1 MEAVQPTLT
10 FNTAGLLFPAI
21 SLLML
26 AYTNR
31 FLGLTSAARNLA
43 ARYRQVPDALV
54 LRQVRSLRQRLWL
67 VRHTQAMGVL
77 SLLSC
82 TICFAALFFGRQELS
97 ELAFGASLVFMLTS
111 LAASLAEIHLSIRA
125 IQIELD
131 GLAGCAS

>member
-1 MEAVQPTLT
+1 MNTLT
-10 FNTAGLLFPAI
+10 FNSAGLLFPAI

-31 FLGLTSAARNLA
+31 YLGLTGAARSLA
-43 ARYRQVPDALV
+43 ARYRESADPRLA
-54 LRQVRSLRQRLWL
+54 RQVTSLRARLVL

-82 TICFAALFFGRQELS
+82 TVCLGALFLDSQIGAQV
-97 ELAFGASLVFMLTS
+97 AFGAALAFMMMSLGIS
-111 LAASLAEIHLSIRA
+111 LREIHLSIRA

-131 GLAGCAS
+131 GLSEDQ

>member
-1 MEAVQPTLT
+1 MTPEPLTLT

-31 FLGLTSAARNLA
+31 FLGLTGAARSLA
-43 ARYRQVPDALV
+43 ARYREAPDPRLS
-54 LRQVRSLRQRLWL
+54 RQVKSLRERLAL
-67 VRHTQAMGVL
+67 VRHTQALGVL

-82 TICFAALFFGRQELS
+82 TACMGALFLS
-97 ELAFGASLVFMLTS
+97 SQLGARAAFGAALLFMMASLGTS
-111 LAASLAEIHLSIRA
+111 LREIHLSIRA

-131 GLAGCAS
+131 SIVSTN

>member
-1 MEAVQPTLT
+1 MSPPEPTLT

-31 FLGLTSAARNLA
+31 FLGLASAARSLA
-43 ARYRQVPDALV
+43 ARHREAPDPRLALQVT
-54 LRQVRSLRQRLWL
+54 SLRERMVL

-82 TICFAALFFGRQELS
+82 TACLGALFLDSQTGARI
-97 ELAFGASLVFMLTS
+97 AFGAALIFMMGSLGTS
-111 LAASLAEIHLSIRA
+111 LREIHLSIRA

-131 GLAGCAS
+131 GLKDDR

>member
-1 MEAVQPTLT
+1 MEPSQPALT

-43 ARYRQVPDALV
+43 ARYREAPDPRLALQVT
-54 LRQVRSLRQRLWL
+54 SLHERLGL

-77 SLLSC
+77 SLLCC
-82 TICFAALFFGRQELS
+82 TTCLGVLLLDSQTGARITFGAALM
-97 ELAFGASLVFMLTS
+97 FMLVS
-111 LAASLAEIHLSIRA
+111 LGLSLREIHLSVRA

-131 GLAGCAS
+131 GLTENSQ